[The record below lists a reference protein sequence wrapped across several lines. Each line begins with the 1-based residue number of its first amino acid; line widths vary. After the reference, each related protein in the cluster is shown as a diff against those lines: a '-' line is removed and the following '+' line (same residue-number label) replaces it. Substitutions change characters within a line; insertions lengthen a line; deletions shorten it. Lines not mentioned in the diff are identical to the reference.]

1 MDDDKTT
8 KPEDLQPDPKPKETS
23 GEDKE
28 PKQPT
33 EGGMLRKKL
42 EETLAELNKYKTQE
56 QLLKE
61 EEAKKKGDYE
71 ELLRQK
77 EERIS
82 ELENKHKQAL
92 IEANLS
98 QAFSRVKVK
107 EEFTDLIME
116 KGKHLIEFDES
127 GAIKNLD
134 DVVNNLSSTYP
145 SAFNAQKTNTFG
157 NVPTAQSQSNSN
169 RYTMAEWKT
178 MGMESRQR
186 AYKEGTQPEG
196 M

>member
-1 MDDDKTT
+1 MDDKTT
-8 KPEDLQPDPKPKETS
+8 PQDDVTTQPKPEKTN
-23 GEDKE
+23 GEDTQ

-56 QLLKE
+56 QQLKE

-71 ELLRQK
+71 ELLKQK
-77 EERIS
+77 EDKIS

-107 EEFTDLIME
+107 DELSDLIME
-116 KGKHLIEFDES
+116 KGKDLIQFDDLGQIS
-127 GAIKNLD
+127 NLD
-134 DVVNNLSSTYP
+134 DVVNELSTKYP
-145 SAFNAQKTNTFG
+145 SAFNAQKPNTFG
-157 NVPTAQSQSNSN
+157 NVPTVSNPSTSN
-169 RYTMAEWKT
+169 RYSMQEWKS
-178 MGMESRQR
+178 MGFDARQR

>member
-1 MDDDKTT
+1 MDDNQTT
-8 KPEDLQPDPKPKETS
+8 KDEVLQPEPEKTS

-28 PKQPT
+28 QKQPT

-42 EETLAELNKYKTQE
+42 EETLAELNKYKAQE
-56 QLLKE
+56 QKLKE

-77 EERIS
+77 EEKIS

-98 QAFSRVKVK
+98 QAFSKVKVK
-107 EEFTDLIME
+107 DEFTDLIME

-127 GAIKNLD
+127 GNIKNLD
-134 DVVNNLSSTYP
+134 DVVSELSSKYP
-145 SAFNAQKTNTFG
+145 SAFNAQKPNTFG
-157 NVPTAQSQSNSN
+157 NVPTAQSQPTSN

-178 MGMESRQR
+178 MNMEARQR
-186 AYKEGTQPEG
+186 AYNEGTQPLG